1 MSVAN
6 VPGAAD
12 AADAAGAGGE
22 PGCSGIRSPRAEA
35 GRNGGVRVSDGAG
48 SPISAAAATQRRPA
62 VTGVDRHAAVFL
74 PPGGEEG
81 IRPGADAGADS
92 AVRVSAAA
100 SGVTS
105 AGEPRQPRDPREG
118 GGGARGGVGRAG
130 VLVRHNAAVLLHEP
144 GPLIGRLLMP
154 VILLLA
160 MRPLYTAV
168 QGPSGTAL
176 AVVGSLVTFSLLAL
190 SIVGSSILSERVWR
204 TWDRLRQTPVRAG
217 ELLIGKALPVFGVLA
232 AQQVFVLG
240 FGVVAFGMRV
250 AAPGLLVAACVA
262 WILALLGMGSA
273 AALLVRSYGQLMA
286 AFDIGAFFLTT
297 LGGVLVPLST
307 LPGWMRAAAPLSPGY
322 WAADALRE
330 AAMGHAPRTYTD
342 ICVLLAIAA
351 VTGTIAVRRVTRG
364 WGRAL
369 AV

>member
-1 MSVAN
+1 M
-6 VPGAAD
+6 
-12 AADAAGAGGE
+12 
-22 PGCSGIRSPRAEA
+22 
-35 GRNGGVRVSDGAG
+35 
-48 SPISAAAATQRRPA
+48 
-62 VTGVDRHAAVFL
+62 
-74 PPGGEEG
+74 
-81 IRPGADAGADS
+81 
-92 AVRVSAAA
+92 
-100 SGVTS
+100 
-105 AGEPRQPRDPREG
+105 
-118 GGGARGGVGRAG
+118 
-130 VLVRHNAAVLLHEP
+130 LVRHNAAVLLHEP